1 METSDLEVTQTL
13 SPPPAAQPTPET
25 ETGTAAKAEPPFE
38 HCDTCGAPVDTD
50 QRYCVS
56 CGTRRRHVNDPAAR
70 FLSSATSAR
79 RRGARPA
86 AVTRQRPASGLGLAL
101 LLAVIPLAVGLGVLV
116 GRASNNG
123 DGKLIAALKAQ
134 KPVAAASG
142 AATGAAATA
151 GGGTAGGGTQVAA
164 LKSTFPLQ
172 SGYAVELQTIAR
184 KSTTASAVAA
194 AESAAKAKGATS
206 VGLILLSDFRV
217 SPAPPGGAEVIYS
230 GAYHSSADAAKAL
243 TKLKKNFPGAKVIS
257 VKSASL
263 AAGAGKVLTKTN
275 YGTAHQITGFKATP
289 ADLAQGRQ
297 VVNRVAHQIGKSY
310 VGAQKNLPD
319 QISVP

>member
-1 METSDLEVTQTL
+1 METSDREVTQTIIPDAA
-13 SPPPAAQPTPET
+13 PPRA
-25 ETGTAAKAEPPFE
+25 AEPRYE
-38 HCDTCGAPVDTD
+38 HCDTCGAPVDAD

-79 RRGARPA
+79 RRRARA
-86 AVTRQRPASGLGLAL
+86 ASTQRHRPSSGLGLAL
-101 LLAVIPLAVGLGVLV
+101 LLAVIPIAVGLGVLV

-134 KPVAAASG
+134 RPQVVASG
-142 AATGAAATA
+142 AASGSSAAAT
-151 GGGTAGGGTQVAA
+151 GGTSSGTSVAA

-172 SGYAVELQTIAR
+172 SGYAVEVQTIPR
-184 KSTTASAVAA
+184 KSTTAAAVGSAEQAA
-194 AESAAKAKGATS
+194 RAKGATA

-217 SPAPPGGAEVIYS
+217 SPAPSDGDEVIYS
-230 GAYHSSADAAKAL
+230 GAYHSSSDATKAL
-243 TKLKKNFPGAKVIS
+243 AKLKKKLPAAKVIS

-289 ADLAQGRQ
+289 AALAQGKQ
-297 VVNRVAHQIGKSY
+297 VVTRVAHQIGKSY